1 MEVSDVEAMD
11 GASVPAVTQQE
22 KMVPQSVVNQIVA
35 REKAQVAE
43 RVRQQMMEQAQSG
56 QQSMGAG
63 NKPGVDVEQLKR
75 EIYDKIMGEAQEAQA
90 KRQEEEHKAAMIE
103 VADSYHKKMGSGK
116 DAYPDFDDV
125 MGDFNVSAFPKI
137 VFLASQ
143 LDNTADVMYELA
155 KNPMKLASI
164 DHLADKNPVEAQKML
179 RSLGNSIQQNRT
191 AMQQGNATLAP
202 LSRTKS
208 SPGAGTGSG
217 GDMSLKDYKNAPWLR
232 G

>member
-1 MEVSDVEAMD
+1 MEISDVEAME
-11 GASVPAVTQQE
+11 GATAPAVAQQQQE

-35 REKAQVAE
+35 REKAQAAQ
-43 RVRQQMMEQAQSG
+43 RARQEAMEQAQAQAQAIG
-56 QQSMGAG
+56 QQSNGMGSM
-63 NKPGVDVEQLKR
+63 PGVNIEQMKR
-75 EIYDKIMGEAQEAQA
+75 EIYEKIMGEAQEAQA

-155 KNPMKLASI
+155 KN
-164 DHLADKNPVEAQKML
+164 
-179 RSLGNSIQQNRT
+179 
-191 AMQQGNATLAP
+191 
-202 LSRTKS
+202 
-208 SPGAGTGSG
+208 
-217 GDMSLKDYKNAPWLR
+217 
-232 G
+232 